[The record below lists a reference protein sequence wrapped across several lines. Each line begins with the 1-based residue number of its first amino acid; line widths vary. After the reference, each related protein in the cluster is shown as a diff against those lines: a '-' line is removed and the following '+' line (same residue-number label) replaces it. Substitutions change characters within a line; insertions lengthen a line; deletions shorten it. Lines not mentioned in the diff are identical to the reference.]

1 MYHFEN
7 ETFFFLFF
15 FFNLEILERKNWAFK
30 KKSLGSSMP
39 LVQRFFFFFLKMTQ
53 GPNAPSPKTFEIF
66 SLFLERFGNLDFFFW
81 YIHSIT
87 KCNKQAYRKETKN
100 ATSIVWTLLIR
111 KTTNKL

>member
-1 MYHFEN
+1 
-7 ETFFFLFF
+7 
-15 FFNLEILERKNWAFK
+15 
-30 KKSLGSSMP
+30 MP
-39 LVQRFFFFFLKMTQ
+39 LVQRIFFFFFKMTQ

-66 SLFLERFGNLDFFFW
+66 SLFLERFGNLDIYIYIYIFW

-100 ATSIVWTLLIR
+100 ATSIAWTLLIR